1 MRRPSIVIVFASLL
15 AACALPEGDQ
25 SSPSGVHYKW
35 IQARAAGSV
44 DGLWELLD
52 PGVKKEL
59 ERWLIDERLAIEE
72 IKTAYP
78 KEDANAAL
86 AAMGGAER
94 GEAGDPKALFQ
105 LIVRPAP
112 EPVGSLGAIAARVRS
127 EEVAGDGRSATIR
140 TFGGDEVRFVKGDDD
155 RWYVTLPPQD
165 QERLRNARSLAAQNL
180 SRVRANL
187 KKLGRT
193 PQ

>member
-1 MRRPSIVIVFASLL
+1 MFRLSFIVVIGSLL

-35 IQARAAGSV
+35 IHARAAGGV
-44 DGLWELLD
+44 DAMWELLD

-59 ERWLIDERLAIEE
+59 ERWLIAERLAIDE

-78 KEDANAAL
+78 KEDATAAL
-86 AAMGGAER
+86 AAMGGPER

-112 EPVGSLGAIAARVRS
+112 EAVGSLGAIAARVRS
-127 EEVAGDGRSATIR
+127 EEVAADGSRATIR
-140 TFGGDEVRFVKGDDD
+140 TFGGDEVTMVKGDDE
-155 RWYVTLPPQD
+155 RWYATLSPQD
-165 QERLRNARSLAAQNL
+165 LERLRNARSLAEQNL
-180 SRVRANL
+180 ARVRANL

-193 PQ
+193 Q